1 MTRNQAGMPLSPRQ
15 LQALT
20 AAATGATLTQIG
32 AQLGITREHAS
43 MLLSH
48 AYRRLDVGHLPRD
61 QKRAAAVRI
70 AVRRGLIPNPT
81 TSKEPT
87 P

>member
-1 MTRNQAGMPLSPRQ
+1 MTSTPGMPLSPRQ

-20 AAATGATLTQIG
+20 AAATGAALSEIG
-32 AQLGITREHAS
+32 RQLGVTREQAS
-43 MLLSH
+43 YLLSH
-48 AYRRLDVGHLPRD
+48 AYRRLDVSHLPRD

-70 AVRRGLIPNPT
+70 AVRRGIIPNP
-81 TSKEPT
+81 SKEPT